1 VKGCWKHFANEV
13 KKGDEKLN
21 FADGFFDGK
30 PQLQEETESSK
41 NKPGKIFMNIK
52 RGKVFYELSN
62 TIHYLS

>member
-13 KKGDEKLN
+13 KKGDEKLY

-41 NKPGKIFMNIK
+41 NKPGED
-52 RGKVFYELSN
+52 VYE
-62 TIHYLS
+62 Y